1 MRSRAAAVT
10 QKLQVP
16 EIQFL
21 ADQDGPPERL
31 LKEHLST
38 VFVFHRQLN
47 RAYLA
52 QVRYADEIGV
62 ALCLS
67 CADGPSQNLAAV
79 VGEVF
84 GSIFGA
90 HEHLDI
96 VFVGEDQE
104 PALRRVCRPFY
115 SAPARG

>member
-1 MRSRAAAVT
+1 VTVTVTVT

-21 ADQDGPPERL
+21 REQDGPPERL
-31 LKEHLST
+31 LKERLA
-38 VFVFHRQLN
+38 VAFVFHRQLN
-47 RAYLA
+47 RTYLA
-52 QVRYADEIGV
+52 QIRYADQIGL

-67 CADGPSQNLAAV
+67 CANGPRQKLAEV

-104 PALRRVCRPFY
+104 PALRGICRPFY

>member
-1 MRSRAAAVT
+1 MA
-10 QKLQVP
+10 
-16 EIQFL
+16 
-21 ADQDGPPERL
+21 
-31 LKEHLST
+31 
-38 VFVFHRQLN
+38 
-47 RAYLA
+47 
-52 QVRYADEIGV
+52 RYADETGI

-67 CADGPSQNLAAV
+67 CTDGPNQKLAEV
-79 VGEVF
+79 VCEFF

-104 PALRRVCRPFY
+104 SALRRVCRPFY

>member
-1 MRSRAAAVT
+1 MSSWAATVT
-10 QKLQVP
+10 QELQVP

-21 ADQDGPPERL
+21 REQDGPPERL
-31 LKEHLST
+31 LKERLSAA
-38 VFVFHRQLN
+38 FVFHRQLN

-52 QVRYADEIGV
+52 QVRYADQIGV

-67 CADGPSQNLAAV
+67 CADGPSQKLAEV
-79 VGEVF
+79 VGEFF
-84 GSIFGA
+84 GLIFGA

-104 PALRRVCRPFY
+104 PALRRVCPPFY